1 MKAWCS
7 ILLMLLPLVFVAQDK
22 NVRIIKGHLSNLD
35 NRPLVYAHVI
45 VPNQHIGTISDTN
58 GNFALPLIYGDT
70 LMISHMGY
78 MTRFIYFTE
87 NTYIYNNTIEII
99 LLPQSFELKEVVIT
113 PFPKTW
119 DEFKEAFVNL
129 KLEDEPKP
137 TLDLASLGI
146 KHYVRPEDGFGVTA
160 MGPVQALYNIFSKEV
175 KSKKKLA
182 ELKQRDKLEKKSRFR
197 YNEQLISRLTGI
209 QDDDMLKQFMRYCN
223 IKDDFV
229 IASSDYDLYLAIL
242 DCYRHFTLDNR

>member
-1 MKAWCS
+1 
-7 ILLMLLPLVFVAQDK
+7 
-22 NVRIIKGHLSNLD
+22 
-35 NRPLVYAHVI
+35 
-45 VPNQHIGTISDTN
+45 
-58 GNFALPLIYGDT
+58 
-70 LMISHMGY
+70 MISHMGY

-119 DEFKEAFVNL
+119 DEFKDAFVNL

-160 MGPVQALYNIFSKEV
+160 MGPVQALYNIFSKDV
-175 KSKKKLA
+175 KSRKKLA
-182 ELKQRDKLEKKSRFR
+182 ELKQKDKLEKKSRFR

-209 QDDDMLKQFMRYCN
+209 QDAELLKQFMLYCN

-229 IASSDYDLYLAIL
+229 IATSDYDLYLAIL
-242 DCYRHFTLDNR
+242 DCYRNFAHERR